1 MMCLLLFASS
11 KLSLSAK
18 KDDIRLRPWSDGP
31 LTWTDY
37 QKTGFGDNANYS
49 TKFKYALISGQK
61 KVKIDNHKF
70 VYYNVICNQI
80 SNESY
85 YNSLKATEWDLRTD
99 QVVFDI
105 AELYSRYI
113 QNRGLGNTSQVFYKT
128 KDDYWERAQ
137 KEIDKFLK
145 ESNQGKDT
153 SVVRKYE
160 ESVRTDLDRTPRK
173 EPDLSMGGRVPDMW
187 GFYFAYNRCTFLGK
201 TSSDL
206 ANANGISIGFDHLGM
221 KGWYFDFG
229 FSGDF
234 TSVKT
239 QDFYFD
245 PTYSYNWET
254 GKNTNLTRFFVNMG
268 HTLKSNQYFRL
279 IPYAGIG
286 YSELVQQS
294 NTYNEKG
301 NSYYA
306 SDFGGL
312 SVMAGLNAD
321 WVFRLTVRPDEV
333 VENSLRFKLFGA
345 YDQLDGKNAWS
356 VNVGLAFHLDVKS
369 YNDAA
374 MVFIPIPLFF

>member
-70 VYYNVICNQI
+70 VYNTVICNQI

-160 ESVRTDLDRTPRK
+160 ESVRTDLERTPRK
-173 EPDLSMGGRVPDMW
+173 EPDLSMGGRVPGMM
-187 GFYFAYNRCTFLGK
+187 GMYFAYNRCTFLGK

-206 ANANGISIGFDHLGM
+206 ENASGLNLGLDYLGK
-221 KGWYFDFG
+221 KGWYYDFG
-229 FSGDF
+229 ISGNF

-239 QDFYFD
+239 PNYYSD
-245 PTYSYNWET
+245 PTYDYIWET
-254 GKNTNLTRFFVNMG
+254 GKNTNLTRFYLNVG
-268 HTLKSNQYFRL
+268 HTLKSNQYYRL

-286 YSELVQQS
+286 FSELGQQS
-294 NTYNEKG
+294 DTYNEKTD
-301 NSYYA
+301 SYFT
-306 SDFGGL
+306 SDITDV
-312 SVMAGLNAD
+312 SVQAGINAD
-321 WVFRLTVRPDEV
+321 WIYRLTVRPDEV

-345 YDQLDGKNAWS
+345 YDRLGGKNAWS
-356 VNVGLAFHLDVKS
+356 INVGLAFHFDFQT
-369 YNDAA
+369 YNTA
-374 MVFIPIPLFF
+374 MVIPIPIFF

>member
-70 VYYNVICNQI
+70 VYYTVICNQI

-160 ESVRTDLDRTPRK
+160 ESVRTDLERTPRK
-173 EPDLSMGGRVPDMW
+173 EPDLSMGGRVPGMM
-187 GFYFAYNRCTFLGK
+187 GMYFAYNRCTFLGK

-206 ANANGISIGFDHLGM
+206 ENASGLSLGLDYLGK
-221 KGWYFDFG
+221 KGWYYDFG
-229 FSGDF
+229 ISVNF

-239 QDFYFD
+239 PNYYSD
-245 PTYSYNWET
+245 PTYDYIWET
-254 GKNTNLTRFFVNMG
+254 GKNTNLTRFYLNVG
-268 HTLKSNQYFRL
+268 HTLKSNQYYRL

-286 YSELVQQS
+286 FSELGQQS
-294 NTYNEKG
+294 DTYNEKTD
-301 NSYYA
+301 SYFT
-306 SDFGGL
+306 SDITGI
-312 SVMAGLNAD
+312 SVQAGINAD
-321 WVFRLTVRPDEV
+321 WIYRLTVRPDEV

-345 YDQLDGKNAWS
+345 YDRLGGKNAWS
-356 VNVGLAFHLDVKS
+356 INVGLAFHFDFQT
-369 YNDAA
+369 YNTA
-374 MVFIPIPLFF
+374 MVIPIPIFF

>member
-160 ESVRTDLDRTPRK
+160 ESVRTDLERTPRK
-173 EPDLSMGGRVPDMW
+173 ESDLSMGGRVPDMW
-187 GFYFAYNRCTFLGK
+187 
-201 TSSDL
+201 
-206 ANANGISIGFDHLGM
+206 
-221 KGWYFDFG
+221 G

-286 YSELVQQS
+286 YSQLVQQS

-312 SVMAGLNAD
+312 SVTAGLNAD
-321 WVFRLTVRPDEV
+321 WIFRLTVRPDEV

-345 YDQLDGKNAWS
+345 YDQLGGKNAWS

>member
-37 QKTGFGDNANYS
+37 QKSGFGDNANYS

-70 VYYNVICNQI
+70 VYYTVICNQI

-160 ESVRTDLDRTPRK
+160 ESVRTDLERTPRK
-173 EPDLSMGGRVPDMW
+173 EPDLSMGGRVPGMM
-187 GFYFAYNRCTFLGK
+187 GMYFAYNRCTFLGK

-206 ANANGISIGFDHLGM
+206 ENASGLSLGLDYLGK
-221 KGWYFDFG
+221 KGWYYDFG
-229 FSGDF
+229 ISGNF

-239 QDFYFD
+239 PNYYSD
-245 PTYSYNWET
+245 PTYDYIWET
-254 GKNTNLTRFFVNMG
+254 GKNTNLTRFYLNVG
-268 HTLKSNQYFRL
+268 HTLKSNQYYRL

-286 YSELVQQS
+286 FSELGQQS
-294 NTYNEKG
+294 DTYNEKTD
-301 NSYYA
+301 SYFT
-306 SDFGGL
+306 SDITGV
-312 SVMAGLNAD
+312 SVQAGINAD
-321 WVFRLTVRPDEV
+321 WIYRLTVRPDEV

-345 YDQLDGKNAWS
+345 YDRLGGKNAWS
-356 VNVGLAFHLDVKS
+356 INVGLAFHFDFQT
-369 YNDAA
+369 YNTA
-374 MVFIPIPLFF
+374 MVIPIPIFF

>member
-70 VYYNVICNQI
+70 VYYTVICNQI

-145 ESNQGKDT
+145 ESNQSKDT

-160 ESVRTDLDRTPRK
+160 ESVRTDLERTPRK
-173 EPDLSMGGRVPDMW
+173 EPDLSMGGRVPGMM
-187 GFYFAYNRCTFLGK
+187 GMYFAYNRCTFLGK

-206 ANANGISIGFDHLGM
+206 ENASGLSLGLDYLGK
-221 KGWYFDFG
+221 KGWYYDFG
-229 FSGDF
+229 ISVNF

-239 QDFYFD
+239 PNYYSD
-245 PTYSYNWET
+245 PTYDYIWET
-254 GKNTNLTRFFVNMG
+254 GKNTNLTRFYLNVG
-268 HTLKSNQYFRL
+268 HTLKSNQYYRL

-286 YSELVQQS
+286 FSELGQQS
-294 NTYNEKG
+294 DTYNEKTD
-301 NSYYA
+301 SYFT
-306 SDFGGL
+306 SDITGV
-312 SVMAGLNAD
+312 SVQAGINAD
-321 WVFRLTVRPDEV
+321 WIYRLTVRPDEV

-345 YDQLDGKNAWS
+345 YDRLGGKNSWS
-356 VNVGLAFHLDVKS
+356 INVGLAFHFDFQT
-369 YNDAA
+369 YNTA
-374 MVFIPIPLFF
+374 MVIPIPIFF